1 MTNLDFSHCEFN
13 IHESEF
19 KLIYNL
25 PYNIPK
31 STFINGNFDFY
42 LKKKKLK
49 LISILLISNLLHG
62 VLKSIL
68 MNSDFNFYCPCSLI
82 RIQFDFFPF

>member
-31 STFINGNFDFY
+31 STFINGNFYFY
-42 LKKKKLK
+42 LKKKLK
-49 LISILLISNLLHG
+49 LLLILLISNLLHG

-68 MNSDFNFYCPCSLI
+68 MNSDFNFYSPCSLI

>member
-42 LKKKKLK
+42 LKKKNTKTN
-49 LISILLISNLLHG
+49 IDII
-62 VLKSIL
+62 
-68 MNSDFNFYCPCSLI
+68 NF
-82 RIQFDFFPF
+82 QFAPWCTKIDTYE